1 MLPSNYVKRGGSES
15 VTIYGAV
22 FNNDLEVVH
31 SKATTIAECKKFHGS
46 KYVLS
51 SMGQNYKEVEI
62 DLLSGKCVLFSGTP
76 CQVAAIKYFL
86 NKKHIPL
93 ENFYTID
100 IICHGAPGKK
110 LWADYREWVQKKI
123 EAVCLSFRFGTR
135 KQDGN
140 YTPVW
145 RDLKMAR

>member
-31 SKATTIAECKKFHGS
+31 SKATTIAECEKFHGS

-51 SMGQNYKEVEI
+51 SMGQNYKEVEN

-76 CQVAAIKYFL
+76 CQVAAIKSFL
-86 NKKHIPL
+86 NKKHSRKKWALINRLHLEGNSSGPHHFANIQPL
-93 ENFYTID
+93 
-100 IICHGAPGKK
+100 G
-110 LWADYREWVQKKI
+110 
-123 EAVCLSFRFGTR
+123 
-135 KQDGN
+135 
-140 YTPVW
+140 
-145 RDLKMAR
+145 

>member
-1 MLPSNYVKRGGSES
+1 MVN
-15 VTIYGAV
+15 
-22 FNNDLEVVH
+22 
-31 SKATTIAECKKFHGS
+31 SKATTIAECEKFHGS

-51 SMGQNYKEVEI
+51 FMVQNYKEVEN

-76 CQVAAIKYFL
+76 CQVAAIKSFL

-100 IICHGAPGKK
+100 IICHGAPEKNYGQIIVNGF
-110 LWADYREWVQKKI
+110 RKKI

-145 RDLKMAR
+145 RDLKMVI

>member
-1 MLPSNYVKRGGSES
+1 MLPSNYVKPGGSES

-31 SKATTIAECKKFHGS
+31 SKATTIAECEKFHGS

-51 SMGQNYKEVEI
+51 SMGQNYKEVEN

-76 CQVAAIKYFL
+76 CQVAAIKSFL

-100 IICHGAPGKK
+100 IICYGAPGKK
-110 LWADYREWVQKKI
+110 YGQIIVNGFRKRI

-145 RDLKMAR
+145 RDLKMVG